1 MKPIHFR
8 VKEIQLV
15 EISETKES
23 EVKENEKKTEITNTS
38 TIENILQYFP
48 EMEDFDYG
56 MNSTENDSEV
66 SFKPNESNSLEHFLS
81 LSRILNRKKNGIF
94 EVILCVFQH
103 YLDFQMENSIKKYFL
118 QLSNILLNHQI
129 SLSNEFKIFIC
140 ELFYYYGN
148 PDEKAY
154 SRRILHSFTI
164 DVLCERKDS
173 SFQELNS
180 WKLRSRALWIL
191 GNLHDDQ
198 NRSKY
203 CFEECINQFN
213 GVEEVIKLNHW

>member
-1 MKPIHFR
+1 LKPIHFR

-15 EISETKES
+15 EVAETNES
-23 EVKENEKKTEITNTS
+23 EVKEFEKKIEKSGTS

-56 MNSTENDSEV
+56 MNSSENDSEV
-66 SFKPNESNSLEHFLS
+66 SFKSNESNSLNHFLS
-81 LSRILNRKKNGIF
+81 FVQILNGKKNGIF
-94 EVILCVFQH
+94 EVILVLFHH

-118 QLSNILLNHQI
+118 QFSNILLNHQI
-129 SLSNEFKIFIC
+129 SLSNEIKIFIC

-148 PDEKAY
+148 SDEKAY
-154 SRRILHSFTI
+154 SRRILHSFAI
-164 DVLCERKDS
+164 DVLCERN

-180 WKLRSRALWIL
+180 WKLKARALWIL

-203 CFEECINQFN
+203 CFEECIEQFH
-213 GVEEVIKLNHW
+213 GHEEEMIKLNHW